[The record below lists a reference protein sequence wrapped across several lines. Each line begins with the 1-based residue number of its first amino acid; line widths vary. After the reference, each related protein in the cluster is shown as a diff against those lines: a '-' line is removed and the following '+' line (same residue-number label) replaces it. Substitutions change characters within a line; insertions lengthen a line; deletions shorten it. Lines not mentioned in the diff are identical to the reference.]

1 MQKNVVS
8 LRVSSDFLS
17 FGSCITSASR
27 WILQQLALDGTDL
40 RAYLFA
46 IDESITLHDL
56 SMNCRNAEELLGR
69 NHKCNFLDKQ
79 EYWGKNQDSV
89 FTKVQSNYHSNIA
102 TVSLGLI
109 KQSGLIILTDYGTYN
124 SWDAIVWHAPIG
136 VATSWIITY
145 PTYISWVTANKFS

>member
-79 EYWGKNQDSV
+79 EY
-89 FTKVQSNYHSNIA
+89 
-102 TVSLGLI
+102 
-109 KQSGLIILTDYGTYN
+109 
-124 SWDAIVWHAPIG
+124 
-136 VATSWIITY
+136 
-145 PTYISWVTANKFS
+145 